1 VTGGTGEL
9 SPKCVASSDWVY
21 YIAQVPGQGT
31 YVFKMLPNGENATR
45 LSDRISISPPFL
57 SLDGRWITF
66 AGPDTQGAIVATTI
80 STEDGSV
87 HAVDD
92 VGNTMDP
99 NVRTGAWMP
108 DSRRIAI
115 VDIRT
120 GVPNLWATSI
130 FKKAPD
136 EQLTH
141 FTSGIIVSLAYSPD
155 GKWLAMVR
163 GTQQSDAVLFSASK

>member
-1 VTGGTGEL
+1 VTSGSGEL
-9 SPKCVASSDWVY
+9 TPKCAASSDWVY
-21 YIAQVPGQGT
+21 YIGQVPGKGT
-31 YVFKMLPNGENATR
+31 YVFKMLPNGGSATR

-66 AGPDTQGAIVATTI
+66 AGPDKQGAIVATTI

-99 NVRTGAWMP
+99 NVRTGAWTP
-108 DSRRIAI
+108 DSRIAI
-115 VDIRT
+115 VDVRT

-141 FTSGIIVSLAYSPD
+141 FTSGIILSLAYSPD
-155 GKWLAMVR
+155 GKWLAMIR
-163 GTQQSDAVLFSASK
+163 GTQQSDTVLFSASK